1 MQMAPTFTHVIDI
14 SELHDT
20 YSKPA
25 GEIKVIVKHV
35 NGNPDVKYPYT
46 GQRTFIEM
54 RLTNNKFVERFIER
68 IERFR
73 VKHKYSSILIRG
85 T

>member
-35 NGNPDVKYPYT
+35 NGKLTSLFSLYPK
-46 GQRTFIEM
+46 GHRPM
-54 RLTNNKFVERFIER
+54 RKIHVE
-68 IERFR
+68 
-73 VKHKYSSILIRG
+73 
-85 T
+85 

>member
-1 MQMAPTFTHVIDI
+1 M
-14 SELHDT
+14 
-20 YSKPA
+20 
-25 GEIKVIVKHV
+25 IVKHV

-68 IERFR
+68 IE
-73 VKHKYSSILIRG
+73 
-85 T
+85 

>member
-1 MQMAPTFTHVIDI
+1 M
-14 SELHDT
+14 
-20 YSKPA
+20 
-25 GEIKVIVKHV
+25 IVKHV